1 MVESLARF
9 VKGQD
14 ILGMR
19 ILMCCV
25 DAVGLVVRR
34 GIVMVEMGEEVHW
47 MDTENLKMKNSQEQR
62 VKMPGPWNCRD

>member
-14 ILGMR
+14 ILGMMV
-19 ILMCCV
+19 LMYCV

-34 GIVMVEMGEEVHW
+34 GIVMAETGEEVH
-47 MDTENLKMKNSQEQR
+47 
-62 VKMPGPWNCRD
+62 

>member
-1 MVESLARF
+1 MVESPARF

-34 GIVMVEMGEEVHW
+34 GIVMVETGEEVHW
-47 MDTENLKMKNSQEQR
+47 MDTENLMN
-62 VKMPGPWNCRD
+62 MDCNDGA